1 VLGEDAVSDRHPI
14 EDHFIVTATTLDEIA
29 RVITLAFGTSQ
40 AN

>member
-1 VLGEDAVSDRHPI
+1 VSDRHPI

-29 RVITLAFGTSQ
+29 RVITELAFGTSQ